1 MRAYLT
7 TAFLARLADEGVAV
21 ALALLALDRTG
32 SPAPGAFL
40 LTAWLAP
47 HAVAAPVVGALAER
61 ARRTRLFHGC
71 ALALFGA
78 AIATLALTV
87 GRAPMVLTLVVAL
100 LGGSAGP
107 VVTGGLSGLLATFT
121 PDGPDRTRAYALDAS
136 TYNAAGVLAPAAV
149 STTAALLAP
158 GPATA
163 LLAASATAAA
173 LTTTALPTPHPTAAP
188 HFTAGESSTAGESP
202 TVAPDPGA
210 GESPTAR
217 RHPTPGP
224 PRTTGLRR
232 TTGRRRTDAPRPTA
246 PPLAR
251 KAAADTPG
259 PHQEADSAQGPMT
272 DAAQGSVTASGS
284 APGTDAVSGRALVAE
299 SGVGA
304 EAISGREPA
313 AEPGPKAAS
322 IPGAGGAEA
331 ASSPGSAT
339 EPDLEVGT
347 TPGKEIDAASVR
359 APAAGSGPGS
369 DAMSGAGAE
378 ATPGPES
385 TAESGRRTD
394 PTPGKRTGPT
404 PGKGNGL
411 TPGKGTGATSA
422 PDPAAGPGP
431 ETDAPSGP
439 ATGAVARP
447 GGGFRGQLAAGVRV
461 LWRVPAL
468 RAVTVA
474 TCVAFLGLGGL
485 PVVAVL
491 LAAQRGSADGGGALL
506 TAFAVGG
513 LAGALG
519 LARWRGAP
527 EPRRLALGSLLATA
541 VALAGAAAVPSF
553 PLTVALFALAGLGD
567 GPLLTATLRLRADHA
582 PAAVRTQVFTL
593 GAGLKLTAAAAGAAL
608 VGVLARLPAA
618 GLVLAVAALQLL
630 AALLLRLLD
639 RRARATRTRPVP
651 DRGGEQ
657 TAGGIDG

>member
-121 PDGPDRTRAYALDAS
+121 PEGPDRTRAYALDAT

-163 LLAASATAAA
+163 LLAVSATAAA
-173 LTTTALPTPHPTAAP
+173 LTTTALPTPHPTAAS
-188 HFTAGESSTAGESP
+188 HFTADESP

-210 GESPTAR
+210 EESPTAR

-232 TTGRRRTDAPRPTA
+232 TAGRRRTDAPRPTA
-246 PPLAR
+246 PPPAWE
-251 KAAADTPG
+251 AAADTFG
-259 PHQEADSAQGPMT
+259 PHQAVDPAQRPMT
-272 DAAQGSVTASGS
+272 DAAQGSVTA
-284 APGTDAVSGRALVAE
+284 A
-299 SGVGA
+299 
-304 EAISGREPA
+304 
-313 AEPGPKAAS
+313 
-322 IPGAGGAEA
+322 
-331 ASSPGSAT
+331 
-339 EPDLEVGT
+339 
-347 TPGKEIDAASVR
+347 
-359 APAAGSGPGS
+359 
-369 DAMSGAGAE
+369 
-378 ATPGPES
+378 
-385 TAESGRRTD
+385 
-394 PTPGKRTGPT
+394 
-404 PGKGNGL
+404 
-411 TPGKGTGATSA
+411 SA

-431 ETDAPSGP
+431 ETDASSSP
-439 ATGAVARP
+439 TTDAVARD
-447 GGGFRGQLAAGVRV
+447 GGGFLGQLAAGVRV

-519 LARWRGAP
+519 LARWPGAP

-553 PLTVALFALAGLGD
+553 PLTVALFVLAGLGD

-651 DRGGEQ
+651 DRGEEQ

>member
-87 GRAPMVLTLVVAL
+87 GRAPTVLTLVVAL

-121 PDGPDRTRAYALDAS
+121 PEGPDRTRAYALDAT

-163 LLAASATAAA
+163 LLAVSATAAA

-188 HFTAGESSTAGESP
+188 HATAGESSTAGESL

-210 GESPTAR
+210 EESPTAR

-232 TTGRRRTDAPRPTA
+232 TAGRRRTDAPRPTA
-246 PPLAR
+246 PPPAR

-259 PHQEADSAQGPMT
+259 PHQEADPAQGPMT
-272 DAAQGSVTASGS
+272 DAAQGSVTASG
-284 APGTDAVSGRALVAE
+284 
-299 SGVGA
+299 
-304 EAISGREPA
+304 
-313 AEPGPKAAS
+313 
-322 IPGAGGAEA
+322 
-331 ASSPGSAT
+331 
-339 EPDLEVGT
+339 
-347 TPGKEIDAASVR
+347 
-359 APAAGSGPGS
+359 
-369 DAMSGAGAE
+369 
-378 ATPGPES
+378 PGPES
-385 TAESGRRTD
+385 A
-394 PTPGKRTGPT
+394 
-404 PGKGNGL
+404 
-411 TPGKGTGATSA
+411 ATSVT
-422 PDPAAGPGP
+422 DPAAGPVQ
-431 ETDAPSGP
+431 ETDAPSSP

-553 PLTVALFALAGLGD
+553 PLTVALFVLAGLGD

-651 DRGGEQ
+651 DRGEEQ

>member
-121 PDGPDRTRAYALDAS
+121 PEGPDRTRAYALDAT

-163 LLAASATAAA
+163 LLAVSATAAA

-232 TTGRRRTDAPRPTA
+232 TTGRRRTDASRPTA
-246 PPLAR
+246 PPPAR
-251 KAAADTPG
+251 KAAAGTPG

-272 DAAQGSVTASGS
+272 DGAQGSVAVSGA

-359 APAAGSGPGS
+359 APAAESGPGS

-394 PTPGKRTGPT
+394 PTPGK
-404 PGKGNGL
+404 GNGP

-439 ATGAVARP
+439 ATGAVGRD
-447 GGGFRGQLAAGVRV
+447 GDGFRGQLAAGVRV

-491 LAAQRGSADGGGALL
+491 LAAQRGSAGGGGALL

-541 VALAGAAAVPSF
+541 VALAGTAAVPSF

-608 VGVLARLPAA
+608 VGVFAWLPAA

-639 RRARATRTRPVP
+639 RRARATRTGPVP
-651 DRGGEQ
+651 DWGGEQ

>member
-121 PDGPDRTRAYALDAS
+121 PEGPDRTRAYALDAT

-163 LLAASATAAA
+163 LLAVSATAAA
-173 LTTTALPTPHPTAAP
+173 LTTTALPTPHPMAAP
-188 HFTAGESSTAGESP
+188 HFTAGEGSTAGESP
-202 TVAPDPGA
+202 TAAQNPGA
-210 GESPTAR
+210 EQSPTAR

-232 TTGRRRTDAPRPTA
+232 TTGRRRTDAPCPTA
-246 PPLAR
+246 PPPAR
-251 KAAADTPG
+251 KAAADTP
-259 PHQEADSAQGPMT
+259 HQAADPTQGPVT
-272 DAAQGSVTASGS
+272 DAVQGSVTVSGP
-284 APGTDAVSGRALVAE
+284 APGTDAMSGPDPVAE

-304 EAISGREPA
+304 EVVSGREPA
-313 AEPGPKAAS
+313 AEPGPKADS
-322 IPGAGGAEA
+322 VPGAGEGEA
-331 ASSPGSAT
+331 APSPGSAT
-339 EPDLEVGT
+339 ESGPEVGT
-347 TPGKEIDAASVR
+347 APGEETHTASVR
-359 APAAGSGPGS
+359 APAAESGPGT

-378 ATPGPES
+378 ATSGPES
-385 TAESGRRTD
+385 AAESGRRTD
-394 PTPGKRTGPT
+394 LTPGKENGP
-404 PGKGNGL
+404 
-411 TPGKGTGATSA
+411 TPGKGTGATSVM
-422 PDPAAGPGP
+422 DPAAGPGP
-431 ETDAPSGP
+431 ETDAPSSP
-439 ATGAVARP
+439 ASGAVSRP

-639 RRARATRTRPVP
+639 RRARATRTRPLP
-651 DRGGEQ
+651 DRGEEQ

>member
-121 PDGPDRTRAYALDAS
+121 PDGPDRTRAYALDAT

-359 APAAGSGPGS
+359 A
-369 DAMSGAGAE
+369 
-378 ATPGPES
+378 
-385 TAESGRRTD
+385 
-394 PTPGKRTGPT
+394 
-404 PGKGNGL
+404 
-411 TPGKGTGATSA
+411 
-422 PDPAAGPGP
+422 PAAGPGP

>member
-32 SPAPGAFL
+32 NPAPGAFL

-163 LLAASATAAA
+163 LLAVSATAAA

-359 APAAGSGPGS
+359 A
-369 DAMSGAGAE
+369 
-378 ATPGPES
+378 
-385 TAESGRRTD
+385 
-394 PTPGKRTGPT
+394 
-404 PGKGNGL
+404 
-411 TPGKGTGATSA
+411 
-422 PDPAAGPGP
+422 PAAGPGP